1 VAAFGPLNPTSTV
14 SPETQEELAALVA
27 DAYAHS
33 TPLYPIGGGTSLDY
47 GLPAKLPGIGVDLK
61 QLNRVID
68 FPARDLTVTVEA
80 GITMQALSE
89 VLAKEGLRLPV
100 DVPHPERATLGG
112 VIATGWSGPRR
123 YGHGTIRDFVI
134 GIRAIDGRGEV
145 FNGGGRV
152 VKNVAGYDFCKLLT
166 GSLGSIGII
175 TQVTLK
181 LRPVAEATVLHTIS
195 GNGLVSAITHSDITP
210 AVVDCRHAEGR
221 EETLVLLEGTSREV
235 EWMSAQ
241 LQSIVKVNGKTSLE
255 QHGSALA
262 EVWPAIR
269 DFAAQPAPL
278 MLKASVR
285 NLNRFTAMVIA
296 SFPEVKLHAH
306 AASGIVYIAFATFP
320 KDGLSRT
327 LVGKLQPL
335 AAQCGGHIV
344 VLSNPSGQEMTPQ
357 SVWGTIGP
365 QLELMQA
372 VKRQFDPRGILNPGR
387 FVV

>member
-1 VAAFGPLNPTSTV
+1 VAEASSLNLTSTA
-14 SPETQEELAALVA
+14 SPATQEELAALVA
-27 DAYAHS
+27 DAYANGM
-33 TPLYPIGGGTSLDY
+33 PLYPIGGGTSLDY

-80 GITMQALSE
+80 GITMQALRE
-89 VLAKEGLRLPV
+89 LLAKEGLRLPV

-123 YGHGTIRDFVI
+123 YGHGTVRDFVI
-134 GIRAIDGRGEV
+134 GIRAIDGRGET

-181 LRPVAEATVLHTIS
+181 LRPVAEVTSLHTIS
-195 GNGLVSAITHSDITP
+195 GDGLVSAIMHSDITP
-210 AVVDCRHAEGR
+210 AAIDSRHAGGR
-221 EETLVLLEGTSREV
+221 DETLVLLEGTSREV

-255 QHGSALA
+255 QYGSALT

-285 NLNRFTAMVIA
+285 NLSRFTTTVSDA
-296 SFPEVKLHAH
+296 FPETKLHAH

-327 LVGKLQPL
+327 LVGQLQPL

-344 VLSNPSGQEMTPQ
+344 VLSNPGGQEMTPQ
-357 SVWGTIGP
+357 SVWGNIGP